1 MPSNRKR
8 IGYLPSEEVHKIIEK
23 LSLENKCSQSKVTGI
38 LVEEALKCRGNGSY
52 SNINNIGDDF
62 SNKNSRKN
70 NNFTHTKNNLIDNF
84 EFSLRD
90 ENNLKDELK
99 MINQFIEF
107 KLFKTAMRKSGDI
120 LSE

>member
-1 MPSNRKR
+1 MMFQK
-8 IGYLPSEEVHKIIEK
+8 
-23 LSLENKCSQSKVTGI
+23 
-38 LVEEALKCRGNGSY
+38 
-52 SNINNIGDDF
+52 
-62 SNKNSRKN
+62 KNSRNN
-70 NNFTHTKNNLIDNF
+70 NNFTYTNNNFIDNF

>member
-52 SNINNIGDDF
+52 SNINNIADDF